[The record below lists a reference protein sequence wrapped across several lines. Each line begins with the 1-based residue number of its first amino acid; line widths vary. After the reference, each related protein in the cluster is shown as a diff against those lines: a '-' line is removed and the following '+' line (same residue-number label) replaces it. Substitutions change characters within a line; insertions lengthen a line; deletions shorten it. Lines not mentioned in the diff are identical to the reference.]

1 MKLCD
6 FSPASEDFADFIV
19 RYPAR
24 SPWQMPDQKDR
35 RCFNYVSRDFAIF
48 HLPLE
53 QALPLTLSRYS
64 YENIPKL
71 YGLQDTTALEVS
83 GISPVFEQP
92 ALNAAGRGV
101 LIGFIDTGIDYT
113 NPLFRKADGTT
124 RIYNIWDQS
133 VSGESAPE
141 PVPGFQPLYGT
152 VYSQEQINQALSSE
166 EPYKIVPSRDTD
178 GHGTFMAG
186 VAAGNQ
192 ISLPEPFSGAAPESS
207 LPAPGSNWNPG
218 LPSVSR
224 RRQ

>member
-113 NPLFRKADGTT
+113 NPLFRKADGTPCKQPCKIQT
-124 RIYNIWDQS
+124 HTGIFHSRSSSSITGISFLLIRWL
-133 VSGESAPE
+133 AT
-141 PVPGFQPLYGT
+141 PGKTGADRSHPDAKEDFC
-152 VYSQEQINQALSSE
+152 E
-166 EPYKIVPSRDTD
+166 ENKE
-178 GHGTFMAG
+178 AC
-186 VAAGNQ
+186 AAGA
-192 ISLPEPFSGAAPESS
+192 AAPDD
-207 LPAPGSNWNPG
+207 PDRK
-218 LPSVSR
+218 SVV
-224 RRQ
+224 

>member
-24 SPWQMPDQKDR
+24 FSGKCLIR
-35 RCFNYVSRDFAIF
+35 KTVAVSITSAVICHF

-133 VSGESAPE
+133 VFWRVSARASSRLSALIWNRLQSG
-141 PVPGFQPLYGT
+141 
-152 VYSQEQINQALSSE
+152 
-166 EPYKIVPSRDTD
+166 TD
-178 GHGTFMAG
+178 
-186 VAAGNQ
+186 Q
-192 ISLPEPFSGAAPESS
+192 
-207 LPAPGSNWNPG
+207 PGSF
-218 LPSVSR
+218 L
-224 RRQ
+224 

>member
-166 EPYKIVPSRDTD
+166 EPYKIVPSRDTCLLY
-178 GHGTFMAG
+178 T
-186 VAAGNQ
+186 
-192 ISLPEPFSGAAPESS
+192 S
-207 LPAPGSNWNPG
+207 
-218 LPSVSR
+218 PSPR
-224 RRQ
+224 D